1 MKDESMK
8 GVLSSFIPPPFE
20 FWSFH
25 FFPPRGP
32 LSLGLR
38 ERTNQDISMR
48 RDPERELP
56 CLSSRVHVGS
66 SSNRGER
73 AGSLQ
78 LQFEIVNAEE
88 QEEAA

>member
-25 FFPPRGP
+25 FIPPRGP

-38 ERTNQDISMR
+38 ERTNQDIVCVETRS
-48 RDPERELP
+48 EN
-56 CLSSRVHVGS
+56 SRV
-66 SSNRGER
+66 
-73 AGSLQ
+73 
-78 LQFEIVNAEE
+78 
-88 QEEAA
+88 